1 MADSNTPSSDK
12 ITTNDTPPVKSSSL
26 KNSMIATGIVMIL
39 MVTASLFIDEAPI
52 ISPTAEPAQATA
64 TVAPPAPK
72 PVPEAKEP
80 VETISVALPATLQPP
95 AIHLSGTWYDDSG
108 TRFEA
113 IQKGKKFIATGFNLF
128 GMASKQMYG
137 TVSGDKLYFTLQDGF
152 IETDGVGAL
161 NEDGEHFDYTLIQGK
176 FREDG
181 QLHLNHKGN

>member
-1 MADSNTPSSDK
+1 MADSTPPPSDK
-12 ITTNDTPPVKSSSL
+12 TTSNGTPPVKSRSL
-26 KNSMIATGIVMIL
+26 KNSMIAAGIVLML
-39 MVTASLFIDEAPI
+39 MVTASLFIDETPV
-52 ISPTAEPAQATA
+52 SPVAEPAQATA
-64 TVAPPAPK
+64 TATPPK
-72 PVPEAKEP
+72 PIPEAKEP

-95 AIHLSGTWYDDSG
+95 TINLSGTWYDDSG

-128 GMASKQMYG
+128 GMASKQMHG

-176 FREDG
+176 FREEG
-181 QLHLNHKGN
+181 QLHLNHKRN